1 MVPKLN
7 KHTVTTINVVLGV
20 LVLVALNLV
29 SSNFFF
35 RADMTSTNAYSL
47 SQVSRESLAILE
59 DPLRVKVF
67 FSSDLPAPYN
77 SARQYLLD
85 LLREYDQ
92 AENEHFSYEVVDVTT
107 DAGKQEAQQYGI
119 RPVEIQEVR
128 SDQFQSKSVYMGA
141 AVLYG
146 NVVERI
152 NELTDTAGLEYRLTM
167 AIRSAVTQV
176 DTLAGAVEP
185 VEMTLYASPALGEL
199 QIEGFDGIRETVQGI
214 FDELNEANFGK
225 LEFNYEEVRTVSEI
239 DTLVDRYGMNR
250 ITWDTEGGGQR
261 EAVLEVILSYGER
274 FERIPVRILSTLFAG
289 YRLEAEE
296 SLRER
301 LTEGLRG
308 LVSSSPV
315 IAYATGHGE
324 KALDDRQRGA
334 LPFQQLLDP
343 RYRIEEVDLR
353 EASVPEGVD
362 TLVINGPSEQYSQ
375 EALYRIDQFLLRGGS
390 LMVLLDSYIQ
400 QIPPQQALAQGARPS
415 WAQNETGLEDLLTHY
430 GVTVSDQIVL
440 DEDSFVATQGGRR
453 QQIFQAPLLQGD
465 SLNRNNV
472 ITRQLEDIILFN
484 TAELLTE
491 PVGEEQELTV
501 LLQSSPNAWTVGDPE
516 ELGPWI
522 QGAPDSAETGE
533 KNLAVL
539 VEGPFGSYF
548 EEPVDM
554 DPIGDQPEAEG
565 ESGLAL
571 EQAEDFLLESVREGR
586 LFVLG
591 SSSPTTAQLLDPQ
604 NRTPNGTFLFNTV
617 DYLNG
622 TPGFAELRSK
632 GLGVARLA
640 PTSASVRAV
649 IRVVNTVLLPVLV
662 VLLGLV
668 IWARRRARRR
678 RIKEH
683 FSGEGAA

>member
-1 MVPKLN
+1 MSLN
-7 KHTVTTINVVLGV
+7 LSKHRVTTGNVVLGI

-29 SSNFFF
+29 SSNLFF
-35 RADMTSTNAYSL
+35 RADMTSSNAYSL

-67 FSSDLPAPYN
+67 FSSDVPAPYN

-92 AENEHFSYEVVDVTT
+92 AEGEHFTYEVVDVTT
-107 DAGKQEAQQYGI
+107 DSGRENAQQYGI
-119 RPVEIQEVR
+119 EPIEIQEIR

-146 NVVERI
+146 NAVERV
-152 NELTDTAGLEYRLTM
+152 NNLTDTTGLEYRLTM

-185 VEMTLYASPALGEL
+185 VEMTLYASPSLGDL
-199 QIEGFDGIRETVQGI
+199 QIERFNTIEETIRGI
-214 FDELNEANFGK
+214 FEELDEANFGK
-225 LEFNYEEVRTVSEI
+225 LEFSYEEVRTPAEVE
-239 DTLVDRYGMNR
+239 TLVERYGINR
-250 ITWDTEGGGQR
+250 ITWDTEAGTQE
-261 EAVLEVILSYGER
+261 EAVLEVLLSYGDR
-274 FERIPVRILSTLFAG
+274 FERVPVRILSTLFSG
-289 YRLEAEE
+289 YRLEAPE

-324 KALDDRQRGA
+324 KALDDGQRGA
-334 LPFQQLLDP
+334 PPFQQLLSP

-353 EASVPEGVD
+353 EAIVPEGVD
-362 TLVINGPSEQYSQ
+362 TLVINGPTDRFGR

-390 LMVLLDSYIQ
+390 LMVLLDGHIQ
-400 QIPPQQALAQGARPS
+400 QIPPQQALAQGARPT
-415 WAQNETGLEDLLTHY
+415 WVKNETGLEELLTHY
-430 GVTVSDQIVL
+430 GITVTDQLVL
-440 DEDSFVATQGGRR
+440 DEQSFVATQAGRR

-465 SLNRNNV
+465 SLNREHV
-472 ITRQLEDIILFN
+472 ITEQLEDVILFN
-484 TAELLTE
+484 TPELLTE
-491 PVGEEQELTV
+491 PVGEEQDLTV
-501 LLQSSPNAWTVGDPE
+501 LLQSSPDAWTVADPQE
-516 ELGPWI
+516 IGPWI
-522 QGAPDSAETGE
+522 QGAPDSAETGR

-539 VEGPFGSYF
+539 LDGPFMSYF
-548 EEPVDM
+548 DEPVDI
-554 DPIGDQPEAEG
+554 DPAG
-565 ESGLAL
+565 EQADGEDEPGLAL
-571 EQAEDFLLESVREGR
+571 DQAEEFLLESVRPGT
-586 LFVLG
+586 LFVVG
-591 SSSPTTAQLLDPQ
+591 SSSSTTAQLLDPQ

-632 GLGVARLA
+632 GLGVSRLA

-649 IRVVNTVLLPVLV
+649 IRVVNTVLLPVIVILF
-662 VLLGLV
+662 GLFV
-668 IWARRRARRR
+668 WARRRARRR
-678 RIKEH
+678 RIKEQ

>member
-1 MVPKLN
+1 MRVKVR
-7 KHTVTTINVVLGV
+7 KGTVATINVILAV
-20 LVLVALNLV
+20 LVLIALNLV
-29 SSNFFF
+29 SSNLFF
-35 RADMTSTNAYSL
+35 RADMTDSDAYSL
-47 SQVSRESLAILE
+47 SRVSRESLAILE

-67 FSSDLPAPYN
+67 FSGDVPAPYN
-77 SARQYLLD
+77 SVRQYLLD

-92 AENEHFSYEVVDVTT
+92 AEGEHFSYEVVDVTT
-107 DAGKQEAQQYGI
+107 ESGRQEAQQYGI
-119 RPVEIQEVR
+119 RPFEIQEIR

-141 AVLYG
+141 AILYG
-146 NVVERI
+146 NAVERV
-152 NELTDTAGLEYRLTM
+152 NELTDTTGLEYRLTM

-185 VEMTLYASPALGEL
+185 VQMTLYATPALGEL
-199 QIEGFDGIRETVQGI
+199 NIEGFAGLEESVRGI
-214 FDELNEANFGK
+214 FRELDEANFDK
-225 LEFNYEEVRTVSEI
+225 IEFSYEEVTSEAEI
-239 DTLVDRYGMNR
+239 ASLVDRYGMNR
-250 ITWDTEGGGQR
+250 ISWDTQGGGQ
-261 EAVLEVILSYGER
+261 EEGVLEIILSYGER

-315 IAYATGHGE
+315 VAYSTGHGE

-343 RYRIEEVDLR
+343 RYRMEEINLGESDI
-353 EASVPEGVD
+353 PEGVD
-362 TLVINGPSEQYSQ
+362 TLIVNGPSEPFSR
-375 EALYRIDQFLLRGGS
+375 EALFRIDQFLMSGGS
-390 LMVLLDSYIQ
+390 LMVLLDSHIQ
-400 QIPPQQALAQGARPS
+400 QIPPQQALAQGAQPS
-415 WAQNETGLEDLLTHY
+415 WRQNETRLEELLREY
-430 GVTVSDQIVL
+430 SVTVSEQIVL
-440 DEDSFVATQGGRR
+440 DEESFVATQGGRR
-453 QQIFQAPLLQGD
+453 QKIYAAPFLQG
-465 SLNRNNV
+465 SSINRESV

-491 PVGEEQELTV
+491 PVTDEQELTV
-501 LLQSSPNAWTVGDPE
+501 LLQSSPEAWSVGDPQE
-516 ELGPWI
+516 IGPWI
-522 QGAPDSAETGE
+522 QGAPDSAESGV

-539 VEGPFGSYF
+539 VEGPFSSYF
-548 EEPVDM
+548 DEPVPL
-554 DPIGDQPEAEG
+554 DPLGEESAPEA

-571 EQAEDFLLESVREGR
+571 EQGGSFVAESVRPGK

-640 PTSASVRAV
+640 PTSPAVRTA
-649 IRVVNTVLLPVLV
+649 IRVVNTGLLPALV
-662 VLLGLV
+662 VLLGIL

-678 RIKEH
+678 RIREH

>member
-1 MVPKLN
+1 MKLR
-7 KHTVTTINVVLGV
+7 KKTVSTINLILAL
-20 LVLVALNLV
+20 LVLLSVNLV
-29 SSNFFF
+29 SSNLFV

-47 SQVSRESLAILE
+47 SRVSRESLAILE

-67 FSSDLPAPYN
+67 FSADVPAPYN
-77 SARQYLLD
+77 SVRQYLLD

-92 AENEHFSYEVVDVTT
+92 AEGEFFSYEVVDVTS
-107 DAGKQEAQQYGI
+107 DSGREEAQQYGI
-119 RPVEIQEVR
+119 RPFEIQEIR

-146 NVVERI
+146 NAVERV
-152 NELTDTAGLEYRLTM
+152 NELTDTRGVEYRLTM

-185 VEMTLYASPALGEL
+185 VEMTLYATPSLGEL
-199 QIEGFDGIRETVQGI
+199 NIEGFPGLEGTVRGI
-214 FDELNEANFGK
+214 FEELDEANFDK
-225 LEFNYEEVRTVSEI
+225 LEFRYEEVTTAAEVE
-239 DTLVDRYGMNR
+239 TLVDRYGVNR
-250 ITWDTEGGGQR
+250 ITWDTQGGTQEEG
-261 EAVLEVILSYGER
+261 VLEIVLSYADR
-274 FERIPVRILSTLFAG
+274 FERVPVRILSTLFGG
-289 YRLEAEE
+289 YRLEAAE

-315 IAYATGHGE
+315 VAYATGHGE
-324 KALDDRQRGA
+324 KGLDDRRRGA
-334 LPFQQLLDP
+334 LPFEQLLDP
-343 RYRIEEVDLR
+343 RYRMEEIDLSR
-353 EASVPEGVD
+353 TDIPEGVN
-362 TLVINGPSEQYSQ
+362 TLVINGPTEPYSE
-375 EALYRIDQFLLRGGS
+375 EALFRIDQFLLGGGS
-390 LMVLLDSYIQ
+390 LMVLLDSHVQ
-400 QIPPQQALAQGARPS
+400 QIPPQQALAQGAQPS
-415 WAQNETGLEDLLTHY
+415 WRENETGLEALLSHY
-430 GVTVSDQIVL
+430 GVTVSEQIVL
-440 DEDSFVATQGGRR
+440 DEESFVATQGGRR
-453 QQIFQAPLLQGD
+453 QQIYAAPFLQGA
-465 SLNRNNV
+465 SINRENV

-491 PVGEEQELTV
+491 PVTEEQELTV
-501 LLQSSPNAWTVGDPE
+501 LLQSSPEAWSVADPQE
-516 ELGPWI
+516 IGPWI
-522 QGAPDSAETGE
+522 QGAPESAETGV

-539 VEGPFGSYF
+539 VEGPFSSF
-548 EEPVDM
+548 FDEPVRL
-554 DPIGDQPEAEG
+554 DPLGEQPAPET

-571 EQAEDFLLESVREGR
+571 EQAEGFVSESVRPGK

-640 PTSASVRAV
+640 PTSPAVRTA
-649 IRVVNTVLLPVLV
+649 IRVVNTGVLPALV
-662 VLLGLV
+662 VLLGVL

-678 RIKEH
+678 RIREH

>member
-1 MVPKLN
+1 MALKLS
-7 KHTVTTINVVLGV
+7 KRAVTTINVVLGI
-20 LVLVALNLV
+20 LVLIALNLV
-29 SSNFFF
+29 GSNLFF
-35 RADMTSTNAYSL
+35 RADLTSTNAYSL
-47 SQVSRESLAILE
+47 SRVSRESLAILE

-67 FSSDLPAPYN
+67 FSSDVPAPYN

-92 AENEHFSYEVVDVTT
+92 AEDEHFTYEVVDVTT
-107 DAGKQEAQQYGI
+107 EPGRQEAQQYGI
-119 RPVEIQEVR
+119 QPVEIQEIR

-146 NVVERI
+146 NAVERVSG
-152 NELTDTAGLEYRLTM
+152 LTDTTGLEYRLTM

-185 VEMTLYASPALGEL
+185 VDMTLYLSPALGAL
-199 QIEGFDGIRETVQGI
+199 GIEGFDTIEERVMAVFE
-214 FDELNEANFGK
+214 DLNEANFGK
-225 LEFNYEEVRTVSEI
+225 LEFAYEEVRTTSEI
-239 DTLVDRYGMNR
+239 DTLAERYGMNR
-250 ITWDTEGGGQR
+250 ITWETEEGSQE
-261 EAVLEVILSYGER
+261 EAVLEVILSYGDR

-289 YRLEAEE
+289 YRLEAQE

-324 KALDDRQRGA
+324 KALDDGQRGA
-334 LPFQQLLDP
+334 LPFQQLLNA
-343 RYRIEEVDLR
+343 RYRMEEVDLR
-353 EASVPEGVD
+353 EQGVPEGVD
-362 TLVINGPSEQYSQ
+362 TLIINGPTEEFSRES
-375 EALYRIDQFLLRGGS
+375 LYRIDQFILRGGS
-390 LMVLLDSYIQ
+390 LMVLLDRHLQ
-400 QIPPQQALAQGARPS
+400 QIPPQQALAQGARPT
-415 WAQNETGLEDLLTHY
+415 WVQNETGLDELLTHY
-430 GVTVSDQIVL
+430 GVTVTEQLVL
-440 DEDSFVATQGGRR
+440 DEESFVATQGGRR

-465 SLNRNNV
+465 SLNRANV
-472 ITRQLEDIILFN
+472 ITRQLEDIILVN

-491 PVGEEQELTV
+491 PVEGEQELTV
-501 LLQSSPNAWTVGDPE
+501 LLQSSPDSWTVADPQ

-522 QGAPDSAETGE
+522 EGAPAEVETGE
-533 KNLAVL
+533 KNLSVL
-539 VEGPFGSYF
+539 VEGPFVSYF
-548 EEPVDM
+548 EEPVDI
-554 DPIGDQPEAEG
+554 DPLGDQTEAEG
-565 ESGLAL
+565 ATGIAL
-571 EQAEDFLLESVREGR
+571 DQAEDFLLESVRPGK
-586 LFVLG
+586 LIVLG
-591 SSSPTTAQLLDPQ
+591 SSSPTTSQLLDPQ
-604 NRTPNGTFLFNTV
+604 NRTPNGTFLFNAV

-649 IRVVNTVLLPVLV
+649 IRVVNTVLLPILV

-683 FSGEGAA
+683 FSGEGVT

>member
-1 MVPKLN
+1 MLPKLN
-7 KHTVTTINVVLGV
+7 KHTVATVNVVLGV

-29 SSNFFF
+29 SSNLFF
-35 RADMTSTNAYSL
+35 RVDMTSTNAYSL

-67 FSSDLPAPYN
+67 FSSDVPAPYN
-77 SARQYLLD
+77 TARQYLLD

-92 AENEHFSYEVVDVTT
+92 AENDHFAYEVVDVTT
-107 DAGKQEAQQYGI
+107 DSGRREAEQYGI

-146 NVVERI
+146 NAVERV
-152 NELTDTAGLEYRLTM
+152 NELTDTTGLEYRLTM

-176 DTLAGAVEP
+176 DTLAGAAEP
-185 VEMTLYASPALGEL
+185 VEMTLYASPALGDL
-199 QIEGFDGIRETVQGI
+199 QIEGFDGIRETIREVHQ
-214 FDELNEANFGK
+214 ELNEANYGK
-225 LEFNYEEVRTVSEI
+225 LEFNYEELRTPAEI
-239 DTLVDRYGMNR
+239 ETVAERFGMNR
-250 ITWDTEGGGQR
+250 ITWDTEEGGRQ
-261 EAVLEVILSYGER
+261 EAVLEVVLSYGER
-274 FERIPVRILSTLFAG
+274 FERVPVRILSTLFSG

-301 LTEGLRG
+301 VSEGLRG

-315 IAYATGHGE
+315 VAYATGHGE
-324 KALDDRQRGA
+324 KALDDGQRGA

-353 EASVPEGVD
+353 EMNVPEGVD
-362 TLVINGPSEQYSQ
+362 TLIINGPTEEYGR

-390 LMVLLDSYIQ
+390 LMVLLDSHIQ
-400 QIPPQQALAQGARPS
+400 QVPPQQALAQGASPS
-415 WAQNETGLEDLLTHY
+415 WARNETGLEEFLTHY
-430 GVTVSDQIVL
+430 GVTVSDQLVL
-440 DEDSFVATQGGRR
+440 DEESFVATQGGRR

-472 ITRQLEDIILFN
+472 ITRELEDLILFN

-491 PVGEEQELTV
+491 PVEEEQDLTV
-501 LLQSSPNAWTVGDPE
+501 LLRSSPNAWTVGDPE
-516 ELGPWI
+516 ELGPWV
-522 QGAPDSAETGE
+522 QGAPEGAESGV
-533 KNLAVL
+533 KNLAL
-539 VEGPFGSYF
+539 LLEGPFSSYF
-548 EEPVDM
+548 DEPVDL
-554 DPIGDQPEAEG
+554 DPIGNEPEEEG
-565 ESGLAL
+565 ESGVVL
-571 EQAEDFLLESVREGR
+571 EQSEEFLLESVGEGR

-591 SSSPTTAQLLDPQ
+591 SSSATTAQLLDPRS
-604 NRTPNGTFLFNTV
+604 RTPNGTFLFNVV

-622 TPGFAELRSK
+622 NPGFAELRSK

-640 PTSASVRAV
+640 PTPASVRAI

-662 VLLGLV
+662 ILLGLV

-683 FSGEGAA
+683 FSKGAA